1 MASNGTNKGNELA
14 TYRIGFILEQ
24 TLGHATHSQNLQTHV
39 PKDLSIDAHWGLLGW
54 KTTGFTRHV
63 PLYNN
68 WTVRAGLRARKMIA
82 AIDGRVGLDALFF
95 HTQVPA
101 VLSSRWM
108 RRIPSVVSLD
118 ATPLQYDRLG
128 EFYGHATA
136 PLWLERW
143 KWHYHRACFHE
154 AQHIITWSQWTKRS
168 LVDEYDIP
176 TKKITVIPPGI
187 HAQQWT
193 SHTPR
198 QRQSGVI
205 KILFVGGDLQRKGGL
220 LLIEAF
226 RRLRRMSLYEMGGV
240 KVEVQLHMVT
250 QTKVPQEP
258 GLFVYNDMQPN
269 STSLKQLYFNS
280 DIFCLPTYG
289 DCLPMVV
296 SEAGASG
303 LPVVSTRLAAIPE
316 IVQDGETGFL
326 LPAGNAQALIATLKR
341 LASNP
346 DLRLQMGERA
356 RAVVRQHFD
365 AERNT
370 SRLLEVLKYVVDE
383 ARNKTK

>member
-1 MASNGTNKGNELA
+1 
-14 TYRIGFILEQ
+14 
-24 TLGHATHSQNLQTHV
+24 
-39 PKDLSIDAHWGLLGW
+39 
-54 KTTGFTRHV
+54 
-63 PLYNN
+63 
-68 WTVRAGLRARKMIA
+68 
-82 AIDGRVGLDALFF
+82 
-95 HTQVPA
+95 
-101 VLSSRWM
+101 
-108 RRIPSVVSLD
+108 
-118 ATPLQYDRLG
+118 
-128 EFYGHATA
+128 
-136 PLWLERW
+136 
-143 KWHYHRACFHE
+143 
-154 AQHIITWSQWTKRS
+154 
-168 LVDEYDIP
+168 
-176 TKKITVIPPGI
+176 
-187 HAQQWT
+187 
-193 SHTPR
+193 
-198 QRQSGVI
+198 
-205 KILFVGGDLQRKGGL
+205 
-220 LLIEAF
+220 
-226 RRLRRMSLYEMGGV
+226 MSLYEMGGV

>member
-1 MASNGTNKGNELA
+1 
-14 TYRIGFILEQ
+14 
-24 TLGHATHSQNLQTHV
+24 
-39 PKDLSIDAHWGLLGW
+39 
-54 KTTGFTRHV
+54 
-63 PLYNN
+63 
-68 WTVRAGLRARKMIA
+68 
-82 AIDGRVGLDALFF
+82 
-95 HTQVPA
+95 
-101 VLSSRWM
+101 
-108 RRIPSVVSLD
+108 
-118 ATPLQYDRLG
+118 
-128 EFYGHATA
+128 
-136 PLWLERW
+136 
-143 KWHYHRACFHE
+143 
-154 AQHIITWSQWTKRS
+154 
-168 LVDEYDIP
+168 
-176 TKKITVIPPGI
+176 
-187 HAQQWT
+187 
-193 SHTPR
+193 
-198 QRQSGVI
+198 
-205 KILFVGGDLQRKGGL
+205 
-220 LLIEAF
+220 
-226 RRLRRMSLYEMGGV
+226 
-240 KVEVQLHMVT
+240 
-250 QTKVPQEP
+250 
-258 GLFVYNDMQPN
+258 MQPN